1 MISIYQFK
9 SKFQQLLK
17 PILNGMRNIGISPN
31 QLTISAIVL
40 SMGLGI
46 CLWQV
51 NDFRLALIIVPIGLF
66 VRMALNALDGM
77 MATQYN
83 LQSKK
88 GEMLNEIGDV
98 ISDLC
103 IYIPL
108 IQLPNVNPI
117 FVLLFVAIAVLNEFA
132 GVLAKVLSGVR
143 RYDGPMGKSDRAFTV
158 GITLI
163 LLFYFPGLSS
173 YLDIILVG
181 SCVLM
186 IISTFARL
194 K

>member
-1 MISIYQFK
+1 
-9 SKFQQLLK
+9 
-17 PILNGMRNIGISPN
+17 
-31 QLTISAIVL
+31 
-40 SMGLGI
+40 MGLGI

-117 FVLLFVAIAVLNEFA
+117 FVLLFVAITVLNEFA

>member
-117 FVLLFVAIAVLNEFA
+117 FVLLFVAITVLNEFA

>member
-108 IQLPNVNPI
+108 IQLPNINPI
-117 FVLLFVAIAVLNEFA
+117 FVLLFVAITVLNEFA